1 MRLRLAE
8 LVAALSLATD
18 LGLGLPQEHVLRQC
32 RIALGLADRLGVDDA
47 DRAAVYYVAMLAWVG
62 CTADSHELA
71 QQFGDDLA
79 LRADAHIGLISPA
92 CRWSAFCCVGSAPGV
107 HRCGGRGWP
116 RRWWRPAGA
125 TLPMQ

>member
-8 LVAALSLATD
+8 LVAALSMATD

-32 RIALGLADRLGVDDA
+32 RIALGLADRLGLDDA

-79 LRADAHIGLISPA
+79 LRADAHRGDLAGLPA
-92 CRWSAFCCVGSAPGV
+92 RGPAAAPLDVTFTAGAQATT
-107 HRCGGRGWP
+107 
-116 RRWWRPAGA
+116 RRWR
-125 TLPMQ
+125 